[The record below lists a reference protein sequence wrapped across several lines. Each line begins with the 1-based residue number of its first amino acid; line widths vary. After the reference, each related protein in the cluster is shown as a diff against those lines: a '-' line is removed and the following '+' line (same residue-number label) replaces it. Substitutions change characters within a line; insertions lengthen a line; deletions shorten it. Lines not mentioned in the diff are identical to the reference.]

1 MRAVGSEIGDHT
13 VKLGTGMLLALLYLF
28 LYAPIGYIIYASFSS
43 NAVWPFPLDFTTDAY
58 KKLTISS
65 DYHQALWNSL
75 VLALG
80 SAILATLFATMGGI
94 AVLKYPSR
102 RRALVVF
109 VFVSPLFI
117 AELLVGMSSL
127 IFNKLALGLPGNLIS
142 AILANAAHGTAFGFL
157 IILAQ
162 LVRYDWRLD
171 DVAMVFGATPFRCF
185 REVTFP
191 NVWPAMLGSFLITFL
206 LAFNELEISFY
217 NLGAIPTLPTLAWGS
232 LRYGLKPELLALASL
247 VNGLVFLIFVA
258 MYLLMRTGL
267 VRFGYRGR

>member
-1 MRAVGSEIGDHT
+1 MKSVSD
-13 VKLGTGMLLALLYLF
+13 KLRERSSKLAMGALLSLLYVF
-28 LYAPIGYIIYASFSS
+28 LYAPIGYIIYASFSANS
-43 NAVWPFPLDFTTDAY
+43 VWPFPLEFTTTAY
-58 KKLTISS
+58 SKLTISS
-65 DYHQALWNSL
+65 DYHHALWNS
-75 VLALG
+75 VILASG
-80 SAILATLFATMGGI
+80 SAAVATLFATMGGI
-94 AVLKYPSR
+94 ALLKYPSR
-102 RRALVVF
+102 HRGLVALVYI
-109 VFVSPLFI
+109 SPLFI

-127 IFNKLALGLPGNLIS
+127 IFNKLALGLPGNLVS
-142 AILANAAHGTAFGFL
+142 AIFANAAHGTAFGFL

-191 NVWPAMLGSFLITFL
+191 NIWPAVLGSFLITFL

-247 VNGLVFLIFVA
+247 VNGLVFLIFVV

-267 VRFGYRGR
+267 VRFGYRGH

>member
-1 MRAVGSEIGDHT
+1 MKPAGSRLSESSAKVAMGA
-13 VKLGTGMLLALLYLF
+13 LLALLYLF
-28 LYAPIGYIIYASFSS
+28 LYAPIGYIIYASFSA
-43 NAVWPFPLDFTTDAY
+43 NTVWPFPLEFTTEAY
-58 KKLTISS
+58 AKLTISS
-65 DYHQALWNSL
+65 DYQQALWNS
-75 VLALG
+75 VTLALG
-80 SAILATLFATMGGI
+80 SATVATLFATMGGI
-94 AVLKYPSR
+94 ALLKYPSR
-102 RRALVVF
+102 RRGLVALVYI
-109 VFVSPLFI
+109 SPLFI
-117 AELLVGMSSL
+117 AELLIGMASL
-127 IFNKLALGLPGNLIS
+127 IFNKLALGLPGNLAS

-191 NVWPAMLGSFLITFL
+191 NIWPAMLGSFLITFL

-217 NLGAIPTLPTLAWGS
+217 NLGAIPTLPTMAWGS

-247 VNGLVFLIFVA
+247 VNGLVFLIFLA